1 MGTKSSSTTDGQ
13 QAVPDPVKLMAEH
26 SALREVMARH
36 ERLKMEL
43 AGAQRT
49 VQELLGRGA
58 PSARKS
64 RTEELAEAVAASGRA
79 SAADEV
85 PESDAQYK
93 RSLNLAMDRR
103 RVLQK
108 AVEITGRELTTA
120 RYAAAKEAAEK
131 LRPHYTE
138 LVAAIAAKLVE
149 LGPLIEREVEFR
161 SSVHD
166 AGIPLEYIGSHPL
179 ARLGV
184 PRDQHGFIRAWLRG
198 AVERVHIK
206 ESDIPVEWRRI
217 WSAPQDRYGRLVL
230 DD

>member
-1 MGTKSSSTTDGQ
+1 MGTKSSSTTDGL
-13 QAVPDPVKLMAEH
+13 QAVPDPAKLMGEH
-26 SALREVMARH
+26 TVLREVAARH
-36 ERLKMEL
+36 ERLQMEL
-43 AGAQRT
+43 EGAQRT
-49 VQELLGRGA
+49 VQELLSRGA

-64 RTEELAEAVAASGRA
+64 RTEELAEAVAASGSA

-85 PESDAQYK
+85 PASDAQYK
-93 RSLNLAMDRR
+93 RDLSLAMDRR

-108 AVEITGRELTTA
+108 ALEITGREVTTA

-131 LRPHYTE
+131 LRLHYTE
-138 LVAAIAAKLVE
+138 LVAAIARKLVE

-184 PRDQHGFIRAWLRG
+184 PRDQQGFIRAWLQG
-198 AVERVHIK
+198 AVERSHIT
-206 ESDIPVEWRRI
+206 EEGIPVEWRRI
-217 WSAPQDRYGRLVL
+217 WSAPQNRYGRLVL